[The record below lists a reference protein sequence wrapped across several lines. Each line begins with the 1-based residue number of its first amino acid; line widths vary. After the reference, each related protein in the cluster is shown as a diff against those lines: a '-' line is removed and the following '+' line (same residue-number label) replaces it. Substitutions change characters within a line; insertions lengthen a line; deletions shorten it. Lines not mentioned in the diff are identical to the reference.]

1 MFDEFKRTE
10 NEFEFWNDTN
20 ILGTHAQRDE
30 RITEGRAKK
39 EEVSGCHMSLEHL
52 HIQIETTNR

>member
-39 EEVSGCHMSLEHL
+39 EEVSGCHVVGTPTYS
-52 HIQIETTNR
+52 NRDYE